1 MKQGYDF
8 LPLLSLSDLKTIS
21 LKMHGYF
28 NPSDIDEN
36 QFQII
41 LLTIVRLFLL
51 VRHKSLFYV
60 LVIVHF
66 TGMSVQFTIN
76 I

>member
-1 MKQGYDF
+1 
-8 LPLLSLSDLKTIS
+8 
-21 LKMHGYF
+21 MHGYF

-36 QFQII
+36 QFKII

-51 VRHKSLFYV
+51 LRHKCLFYV

-66 TGMSVQFTIN
+66 TEMPVQFSIN

>member
-1 MKQGYDF
+1 MN
-8 LPLLSLSDLKTIS
+8 
-21 LKMHGYF
+21 GYF
-28 NPSDIDEN
+28 NLSDIDAN
-36 QFQII
+36 QFKII

-51 VRHKSLFYV
+51 VRHKCLFYV

-76 I
+76 IQWEILKNFLYTD